1 MNKKWW
7 KEAVVYQI
15 YPRSFKDSNNDG
27 IGDLRGII
35 EKIDY
40 IEQLGV
46 DAVWLNPIYKSPN
59 DDNGYDISDYRAVM
73 DEFGIMEDLEE
84 LMSKLHERDIRI
96 IMDLVINHTSDEH
109 QWFEESRKSK
119 DNPYRDYYIWK
130 DGKNGGP
137 PNNWRSF
144 FGGPAWEYDEWT
156 DQYYLHL
163 FSKKQPDLNW
173 ENEKVRKDLYDM
185 MNWWLEKGID
195 GFRLDVINL
204 ISKDQRFL
212 DGTNEGPLG
221 YEYFANGPRVHEFI
235 KEMADNTYNN
245 YDAMTVG
252 ETPFLDIDEALK
264 FVAEDRKEF
273 SMVIPFEH
281 VELDR
286 KEGWAEINDLNLKE
300 LKDLMS
306 EWQYKLE
313 ENNGWTSLY
322 FCNHDQPRIVSRYG
336 DDGEYRKESAKMLG
350 TLLHTLK
357 GTPFIYQGE
366 EIGMTNL
373 DFKDLNDFDDIETR
387 GYINDLKKDD
397 NFSEEELLK
406 IANYRSRDNARTPMH
421 WNDSEYAGFSEKTPW
436 IKMND
441 NYPEIN
447 VKKDL
452 KSEDSV
458 FDYYKKLISLRRE
471 YPVFVYGKYRL
482 LLEEAQDVYAY
493 LREGKDDNLLVLL
506 NFSSQEVNIDLNKE
520 LDIIEELNLSNA
532 ELILSNYRDD
542 KEFSLKLKLKPFEAD
557 IYKY

>member
-15 YPRSFKDSNNDG
+15 YPRSFKDSNGDG
-27 IGDLRGII
+27 IGDLRGVI

-40 IEQLGV
+40 LEKLGV
-46 DAVWLNPIYKSPN
+46 DAVWLNPVYQSPN
-59 DDNGYDISDYRAVM
+59 DDNGYDISNYREIM
-73 DEFGIMEDLEE
+73 DEFGSMEDLEE
-84 LMSKLHERDIRI
+84 LMAKLHQRDIKI

-109 QWFEESRKSK
+109 KWFEESRKSK

-137 PNNWRSF
+137 PNNWKSF
-144 FGGPAWEYDEWT
+144 FGGPAWEYDERT

-173 ENEKVRKDLYDM
+173 ENNEVRETLYEM
-185 MNWWLEKGID
+185 INWWLEKGID

-212 DGTNEGPLG
+212 DGNEEGPVG

-235 KEMADNTYNN
+235 QEMAEKSYNN
-245 YDAMTVG
+245 FDAMTVG
-252 ETPFLDIDEALK
+252 ETPFVDKDEAIK

-286 KEGWAEINDLNLKE
+286 KEGWHKINDLEVSDLR
-300 LKDLMS
+300 DLMT
-306 EWQYKLE
+306 EWQYKLQQ
-313 ENNGWTSLY
+313 NNGWTSLY

-336 DDGEYRKESAKMLG
+336 DEGEYRKESAKMLG
-350 TLLHTLK
+350 TMLHTLR

-373 DFKDLNDFDDIETR
+373 SFKDLNDFDDIETR
-387 GYINDLKKDD
+387 GYLNDLKENHDL
-397 NFSEEELLK
+397 SEEELLK
-406 IANYRSRDNARTPMH
+406 LANYRSRDNARTPMH
-421 WNDSEYAGFSEKTPW
+421 WNDSKYAGFSDEKPW
-436 IKMND
+436 IKMNS

-447 VKKDL
+447 VEKDL
-452 KSEDSV
+452 ESEDSV
-458 FDYYKKLISLRRE
+458 FEYYRKLISLRKE
-471 YPVFVYGKYRL
+471 YPVFVYGEYEL
-482 LLEEAQDVYAY
+482 ILEDHPQVFAY
-493 LREGKDDNLLVLL
+493 LRRGKENNLLVML
-506 NFSSQEVNIDLNKE
+506 NFSREELEIDLTNQISIKW
-520 LDIIEELNLSNA
+520 A
-532 ELILSNYRDD
+532 ELLISNYNDD
-542 KEFSLKLKLKPFEAD
+542 LGFSKKMNIKPYQAAV
-557 IYKY
+557 YKY

>member
-15 YPRSFKDSNNDG
+15 YPRSFNDSNNDG
-27 IGDLRGII
+27 IGDLRGVI

-40 IEQLGV
+40 LVDLGV
-46 DAVWLNPIYKSPN
+46 DAVWLNPVYKSPN
-59 DDNGYDISDYRAVM
+59 DDNGYDISDYKAIM
-73 DEFGIMEDLEE
+73 DEFGTMEDLEE
-84 LMSKLHERDIRI
+84 LMAKLHEKDIRL

-137 PNNWRSF
+137 PNNWTSF
-144 FGGPAWEYDEWT
+144 FGGPAWEYDEQT

-173 ENEKVRKDLYDM
+173 ENKKVREELYDM
-185 MNWWLEKGID
+185 INWWLEKGID
-195 GFRLDVINL
+195 GFRLDVINM
-204 ISKDQRFL
+204 ISKDQRFP
-212 DGTNEGPLG
+212 DSDKKNPVGH
-221 YEYFANGPRVHEFI
+221 EYFTNGPRIHEFI
-235 KEMADNTYNN
+235 KEMADKTYNN

-264 FVAEDRKEF
+264 FVAEDRREF

-286 KEGWAEINDLNLKE
+286 KKGWAEINELDLKE

-350 TLLHTLK
+350 TMLHTLK
-357 GTPFIYQGE
+357 GTPFIFQGE

-373 DFKDLNDFDDIETR
+373 DFKDLSDFDDIETR
-387 GYINDLKKDD
+387 GYINDLKKEG
-397 NFSEEELLK
+397 NFSEKELLR

-421 WNDSEYAGFSEKTPW
+421 WNNSKYAGFSQSKPW

-441 NYPEIN
+441 NYQEIN
-447 VKKDL
+447 VEKDRQ
-452 KSEDSV
+452 SEDSV
-458 FDYYKKLISLRRE
+458 FKYYRKLISLRRK
-471 YPVFVYGKYRL
+471 YSAFVYGKYRL
-482 LLEEAQDVYAY
+482 ILEEDQNVYAY
-493 LREGKDDNLLVLL
+493 LREDSENSLLVIL
-506 NFSSQEVNIDLNKE
+506 NFSDEEVNIDLSRE
-520 LDIIEELNLSNA
+520 LDILEA
-532 ELILSNYRDD
+532 ELLISNYQDD
-542 KEFSLKLKLKPFEAD
+542 KDFDLKLKLKPFEAN